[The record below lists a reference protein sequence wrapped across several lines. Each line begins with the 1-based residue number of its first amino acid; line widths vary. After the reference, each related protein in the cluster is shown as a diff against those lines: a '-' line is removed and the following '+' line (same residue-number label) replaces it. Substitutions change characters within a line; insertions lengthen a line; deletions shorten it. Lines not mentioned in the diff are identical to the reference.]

1 MFCIYTANKNF
12 CIYLRYVITEKPKIA
27 HCPTTRRPT
36 STTGFGI
43 TMTVW
48 TVMQSTTTEMT
59 WLSNKIH
66 QDYQVTAASRP
77 YVFFVWYSLKQG
89 AGHNVGWDGHC
100 SHTYVTSLR
109 SPFLWQTRQ
118 RLVKKFFFG
127 PLAVSGVW
135 DKKCF
140 SVRRANL
147 QTS

>member
-1 MFCIYTANKNF
+1 MFSMYTANTNF
-12 CIYLRYVITEKPKIA
+12 RIYLRYVITEN
-27 HCPTTRRPT
+27 RPL
-36 STTGFGI
+36 SNYVYRYTTGFSI
-43 TMTVW
+43 TVTVW

-66 QDYQVTAASRP
+66 QDYKVIAASRP

-89 AGHNVGWDGHC
+89 AGHNAGWDGHC

-140 SVRRANL
+140 SVRWANL
-147 QTS
+147 QIS